1 MAFAHVASGTGTDQE
16 MLDAVRAMIQRI
28 NVTGQEYRDQH
39 GHMVRLPELSVLRQQ
54 EKDLQVKV
62 DAASGPARNLV
73 EFQRRP

>member
-1 MAFAHVASGTGTDQE
+1 

-39 GHMVRLPELSVLRQQ
+39 GHMVRLPDLSELRRQ
-54 EKDLQVKV
+54 EKELTAKI